1 MSDDKIKYRPIIN
14 TIKVDEKT
22 SVEETFQNLTLR
34 PVIKMQH
41 ALLIAIFRNYMDL
54 KKVSFKELLH
64 EKRIEF
70 IQNSFKRDVLFKN
83 ELKGII
89 IGQFTVNEY
98 ETYIILSNDL
108 NKRMMNMIK
117 ERLINSMEE
126 LY

>member
-1 MSDDKIKYRPIIN
+1 MSDDKLKYRPVIN

-98 ETYIILSNDL
+98 ETYITLSNDL

>member
-1 MSDDKIKYRPIIN
+1 MSDDRLKYRPIIN

-54 KKVSFKELLH
+54 KKVNFKELLH

-70 IQNSFKRDVLFKN
+70 IQNSFKSDVLFKN

-98 ETYIILSNDL
+98 KTYITLSNDL
-108 NKRMMNMIK
+108 NKRMMSMIK